1 MLSEAQRHE
10 CLLQIERLPLA
21 LEATLRGLNEEQ
33 LDVAVEDG
41 GWSVRQ
47 LVHQMA
53 DAHAHGY
60 ATTKAMLVEERPT
73 LNGWVSKAWAELA
86 DASLP
91 ISVSMWILRGIHGRW
106 TRLLRSLPESAWS
119 RVAVTGKGEEITLD
133 DLLKTYAESG
143 RFNVEKI
150 NSLRDRLG
158 W

>member
-1 MLSEAQRHE
+1 MMSEAQRHE

-21 LEATLRGLNEEQ
+21 LEATLRGLTEEQ

-47 LVHQMA
+47 LVHHLA
-53 DAHAHGY
+53 DLHAHGW
-60 ATTKAMLVEERPT
+60 ANTKAVLTEERPV

-86 DASLP
+86 DVALP
-91 ISVSMWILRGIHGRW
+91 ISVSMWILRGVHGRW

-119 RVAVTGKGEEITLD
+119 RTAVDADGHEITLD
-133 DLLKTYAESG
+133 NLLQRYAESG
-143 RFNVEKI
+143 RVAVEKI
-150 NSLRDRLG
+150 NAFRDRLG

>member
-21 LEATLRGLNEEQ
+21 LEATLRGLTEEQ

-47 LVHQMA
+47 LVHHMA

-60 ATTKAMLVEERPT
+60 ANTKAILTEERPT
-73 LNGWVSKAWAELA
+73 LNGWVSKAWAQLA
-86 DASLP
+86 DAALP
-91 ISVSMWILRGIHGRW
+91 ISVSMWILRGVHGRW

-119 RVAVTGKGEEITLD
+119 RTAVDSDGRELTLD
-133 DLLKTYAESG
+133 DLLQSYAEGG
-143 RFNVEKI
+143 RTNVEKI
-150 NSLRDRLG
+150 NTLRDRLG